1 MSEFKLI
8 VAGGRDFNDYT
19 LLSDSI
25 FYLAHNIY
33 ADNEVSFVSGMANGA
48 DNLGYS
54 FAVSHNVKRY
64 MFPADWSLGKS
75 AGFIRN
81 KQMGDFSDGLLAF
94 HDGTSRGT
102 KHMIDYM
109 RSINKQVHIVNY

>member
-1 MSEFKLI
+1 MEFKLI
-8 VAGGRDFNDYT
+8 VAGGRDFDDYE
-19 LLSDSI
+19 LLSNSI
-25 FYLAHNIY
+25 NYLAHNIY
-33 ADNEVSFVSGMANGA
+33 KDKEVSIVSGMARGA
-48 DNLGYS
+48 DNLGYT

-75 AGFIRN
+75 AGYIRN

-109 RSINKQVHIVNY
+109 LSLNKPTHIVKY